1 MPISSFQL
9 KTDSNAAYDI
19 TQQVADA
26 VKNSGAN
33 SGIGVVALPHTT
45 AAVCIISFP
54 DPNTLEDVMDE
65 VARLVPTRIDF
76 KHQHD
81 TPRTRPG
88 TSNPRL
94 SGAAFRY
101 SSIAVLPSSDI
112 HRKTDSSEF
121 DGPRERSVGVCV
133 VPS

>member
-81 TPRTRPG
+81 TPQDAAG
-88 TSNPRL
+88 HIKSAL
-94 SGAAFRY
+94 VGSSLSILVDSGAP
-101 SSIAVLPSSDI
+101 VLGHSQKI
-112 HRKTDSSEF
+112 YFLEF
-121 DGPRERSVGVCV
+121 DGPRERSVNVCV